1 MSTLEQAPESS
12 FLFYTGNG
20 SDKVYQAHLR
30 QKDAGWV
37 VDYGNGPR
45 GGTLR
50 TGTKTATPLAYEAA
64 RKIYDKLV
72 REKTA
77 GGYTPDQSGTLY
89 TASDLAGRKSGELP
103 QLPTAITE
111 AEAELL
117 FSDTSWG
124 LQQKADG
131 ENRIVIVEG
140 TAVRGTNR
148 RGLFVDI
155 PQHWTGPNS
164 DGRTVIAGEHV
175 GDRFL
180 AFDLLEFMGQDF
192 RRRPFLSRFHDLEQI
207 AASVPWMEVLEL
219 SIATEDKRRRAAEIL
234 ASNGEGFVFK
244 RLEAHFEPG
253 RSDDSLK
260 FKFTETATCLVLRQN
275 AQRSVAVG
283 LRDDAGVMIDLGNV
297 TIPPSEALPAV
308 GSLVEVRY
316 LYRYDQGKFEQPV
329 FKMPRPDMTEDAAV
343 LAQVT
348 RIKLRGDSES
358 SESAAEEAEEA
369 EETAERPRG

>member
-1 MSTLEQAPESS
+1 MSNLEQAPESS
-12 FLFYTGNG
+12 YLFYTGNG

-50 TGTKTATPLAYEAA
+50 TGTKTATPLAYDAA

-72 REKTA
+72 REKTS

-111 AEAELL
+111 DQAELL
-117 FSDTSWG
+117 FRDRRWG

-131 ENRIVIVEG
+131 ENRILIVEG
-140 TAVRGTNR
+140 ATVRGTNR

-175 GDRFL
+175 GDRFM
-180 AFDLLEFMGQDF
+180 AFDLLEFMGQDY
-192 RRRPFLSRFHDLEQI
+192 RGRPFLSRFHDLEQI
-207 AASVPWMEVLEL
+207 AGPVPWMEVLEL
-219 SIATEDKRRRAAEIL
+219 SVATEDKRRGAAEIL

-244 RLEAHFEPG
+244 RLEAHFEAG
-253 RSDDSLK
+253 RSEDSLK

-275 AQRSVAVG
+275 AQRAVAVG
-283 LRDDAGVMIDLGNV
+283 LRDDTGAMLDLGNV
-297 TIPPSEALPAV
+297 TIPPSEALPLV

-316 LYRYDQGKFEQPV
+316 LYRYDDGKFEQPV

-348 RIKLRGDSES
+348 RIKVRGSADDAMIESE
-358 SESAAEEAEEA
+358 EDEQP
-369 EETAERPRG
+369 RPRM

>member
-64 RKIYDKLV
+64 KKIYDKLV
-72 REKTA
+72 REKTS

-89 TASDLAGRKSGELP
+89 TATDLAGRKSGELP
-103 QLPTAITE
+103 QLPMAITE
-111 AEAELL
+111 EQAELL
-117 FSDTSWG
+117 FEDWTWG

-131 ENRIVIVEG
+131 ENRMLIIEG
-140 TAVRGTNR
+140 GTTRGTNR
-148 RGLFVDI
+148 RGLFVDV
-155 PQHWTGPNS
+155 PQHWTGLVA

-180 AFDLLEFMGQDF
+180 AFDLLEHNGRDF
-192 RRRPFLSRFHDLEQI
+192 RPMSFMDRFFRLEQI
-207 AASVPWMEVLEL
+207 ARDVPWMEALEL
-219 SIATEDKRRRAAEIL
+219 HLSTEDKRRCAAEIL

-244 RLEAHFEPG
+244 RLEAPFEAG
-253 RSDDSLK
+253 RSEDSLK

-283 LRDDAGVMIDLGNV
+283 LRDDTGAMIELGNV
-297 TIPPSEALPAV
+297 TIPPSDALPAV

-316 LYRYDQGKFEQPV
+316 LYRYSDGKFEQPV
-329 FKMPRPDMTEDAAV
+329 FKMPRPDMTEDTAV
-343 LAQVT
+343 LSQVT
-348 RIKLRGDSES
+348 RIKVRGSDA
-358 SESAAEEAEEA
+358 ESAMEDEEV
-369 EETAERPRG
+369 ERPRG

>member
-1 MSTLEQAPESS
+1 MSSLEQVPQSS
-12 FLFYTGNG
+12 HLFYTGNG

-30 QKDAGWV
+30 QKEAGWV

-50 TGTKTATPLAYEAA
+50 TGTKTAAPLAYEAA

-72 REKTA
+72 REKTS

-111 AEAELL
+111 EQAELL
-117 FSDTSWG
+117 FSDTGWG

-140 TAVRGTNR
+140 TTVRGTNR

-175 GDRFL
+175 GDRFM

-192 RRRPFLSRFHDLEQI
+192 RRRPFLSRFYDLEQI
-207 AASVPWMEVLEL
+207 AASVPWVEVLEL
-219 SIATEDKRRRAAEIL
+219 SVATEDKRRRAAEIL

-244 RLEAHFEPG
+244 RLKAHFEAG

-283 LRDDAGVMIDLGNV
+283 LRGETGAMIDLGNV

-316 LYRYDQGKFEQPV
+316 LYRYHDGKFEQPV
-329 FKMPRPDMTEDAAV
+329 FKMARPDMTEDAAV

-348 RIKLRGDSES
+348 RIKVRGTDPV
-358 SESAAEEAEEA
+358 EAEIDQD
-369 EETAERPRG
+369 EELRERPRG

>member
-1 MSTLEQAPESS
+1 MSTLEQAPASS
-12 FLFYTGNG
+12 FLFFTGNG

-45 GGTLR
+45 GGSLR

-64 RKIYDKLV
+64 KKIYDKLV
-72 REKTA
+72 REKTS

-111 AEAELL
+111 DQAELL
-117 FSDTSWG
+117 IRDTRWG

-131 ENRIVIVEG
+131 ENRILIVEG
-140 TAVRGTNR
+140 AAVRGTNR

-155 PQHWTGPNS
+155 PQHWRSLHS

-175 GDRFL
+175 GDRFM
-180 AFDLLEFMGQDF
+180 AFDLLEFKGQDF
-192 RRRPFLSRFHDLEQI
+192 RGRPFLTRFNELEQI
-207 AASVPWMEVLEL
+207 ARSIPWMEVLEL
-219 SIATEDKRRRAAEIL
+219 SVATEDKRCRAAEIL

-244 RLEAHFEPG
+244 RLEAPFEAG
-253 RSDDSLK
+253 RSEDSLK
-260 FKFTETATCLVLRQN
+260 FKFTETSTCLVLRQN

-283 LRDDAGVMIDLGNV
+283 LRDDKGAMVDLGNV
-297 TIPPSEALPAV
+297 TIPPSEAMPAV

-316 LYRYDQGKFEQPV
+316 LYRFNDGKFEQPV
-329 FKMPRPDMTEDAAV
+329 FKMPRPDMTEEAAV
-343 LAQVT
+343 LSQVT
-348 RIKLRGDSES
+348 RIKMRGDERSES
-358 SESAAEEAEEA
+358 GD
-369 EETAERPRG
+369 EETDECLEDRPRG

>member
-89 TASDLAGRKSGELP
+89 TATDLAGRKSGELP

-111 AEAELL
+111 EQAELL
-117 FSDTSWG
+117 FEDWTWG

-131 ENRIVIVEG
+131 ENRMLIIEG
-140 TAVRGTNR
+140 ATTRGTNR
-148 RGLFVDI
+148 RGLFVDV
-155 PQHWTGPNS
+155 PQHWTGLVA

-180 AFDLLEFMGQDF
+180 AFDLLEHNGRDF
-192 RRRPFLSRFHDLEQI
+192 RPMSFMDRFVRLEQI
-207 AASVPWMEVLEL
+207 ARDVPWMEALEL
-219 SIATEDKRRRAAEIL
+219 HLSTEDKRRCAAEIL

-244 RLEAHFEPG
+244 RLEAPFEAG
-253 RSDDSLK
+253 RSEDSLK

-283 LRDDAGVMIDLGNV
+283 LRDDTGAMIDLGNV
-297 TIPPSEALPAV
+297 TIPPSDALPAV

-316 LYRYDQGKFEQPV
+316 LYRFDDGKFEQPV
-329 FKMPRPDMTEDAAV
+329 FKMPRPDMTEDSAV
-343 LAQVT
+343 LSQVT
-348 RIKLRGDSES
+348 RIKVRGDER
-358 SESAAEEAEEA
+358 SAGED
-369 EETAERPRG
+369 EETEEGVEDRPRG

>member
-1 MSTLEQAPESS
+1 MSTLEHAPESS

-30 QKDAGWV
+30 QKEAGWV

-50 TGTKTATPLAYEAA
+50 TGTKTATPIAYEAA

-72 REKTA
+72 REKTS

-111 AEAELL
+111 EEAERLL
-117 FSDTSWG
+117 SDSAWG
-124 LQQKADG
+124 LQRKEDG
-131 ENRIVIVEG
+131 ENRILICEG
-140 TAVRGTNR
+140 TTIRGTNR

-155 PQHWTGPNS
+155 PQHWVGPTSN
-164 DGRTVIAGEHV
+164 GRTIIPGEHV
-175 GDRFL
+175 GDRFK
-180 AFDLLEFMGQDF
+180 AFDLLEFMGQDY
-192 RRRPFLSRFHDLEQI
+192 RPMPYLERFNQLEKITRDIPWLDVIPLDLT
-207 AASVPWMEVLEL
+207 
-219 SIATEDKRRRAAEIL
+219 TEAKRRRAEWIRFAD
-234 ASNGEGFVFK
+234 GEGLVYK
-244 RLEAHFEPG
+244 RLDAPFETG
-253 RSDDSLK
+253 RSENSLK
-260 FKFTETATCLVLRQN
+260 SKFTETATCLVLRQN

-283 LRDDAGVMIDLGNV
+283 LRDDTGAMIDLGNV

-316 LYRYDQGKFEQPV
+316 LYRFDGGKFEQPV
-329 FKMPRPDMTEDAAV
+329 FKMPRPDMIEEAAV
-343 LAQVT
+343 LSQVT
-348 RIKLRGDSES
+348 RIKVRGDSES
-358 SESAAEEAEEA
+358 SEHAAEEEAEESA
-369 EETAERPRG
+369 EGNRPRG